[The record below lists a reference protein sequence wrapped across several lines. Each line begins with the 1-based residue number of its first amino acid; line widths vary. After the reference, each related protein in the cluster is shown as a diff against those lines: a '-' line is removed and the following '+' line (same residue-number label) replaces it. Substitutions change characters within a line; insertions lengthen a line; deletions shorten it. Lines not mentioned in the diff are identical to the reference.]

1 MTARDP
7 MKNNY
12 SQPLFQH
19 QEVENSRKELTQSKA
34 VETAMIL
41 VFSFVRIRERRAFK
55 RGEP

>member
-1 MTARDP
+1 